1 MNYRAANSFFGFEK
15 TRVLLSH
22 DLVEQDKNVD
32 GHTKN
37 QIKQNQKK
45 VDWMRISNHFA
56 IRKDLKKY

>member
-1 MNYRAANSFFGFEK
+1 MDYRAANSFFGFEK

-37 QIKQNQKK
+37 QIKQNRKK
-45 VDWMRISNHFA
+45 GGLDANNHFA
-56 IRKDLKKY
+56 IKKI